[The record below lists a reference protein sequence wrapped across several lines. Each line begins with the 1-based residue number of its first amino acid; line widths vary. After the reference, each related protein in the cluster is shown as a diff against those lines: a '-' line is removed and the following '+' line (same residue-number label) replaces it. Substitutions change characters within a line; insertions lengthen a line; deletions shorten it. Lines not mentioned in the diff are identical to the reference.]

1 VSLVIA
7 NELSLSYGPKVLFE
21 KASFAIGP
29 KDRIG
34 LIGRNGTGKSSLLRI
49 LVGDVQPDAGT
60 LQFRRG
66 ARPGYLPQDVA
77 SLPVG
82 PLVEMVL
89 AAVPGRLE
97 LEAKLRATESALQE
111 DTNHEEQ
118 LELAQAL
125 ADLHGELDHFEEHYG
140 RHRAERI
147 LAGLGFTESDL
158 IRSTATLSGGWRMRA
173 ALAGLLLQDPELL
186 LLDEPTNHL
195 DIPTLEWFEEF
206 LRQSSKAMV
215 LICHDRQFL
224 DRQIDRVLSLEV
236 EGVCSY
242 PGNYERYRAQ
252 RALEEEQLEARV
264 ARQQARRAE
273 MQSFIDRF
281 GAKNTKARQAQSRQ
295 KMLDKEE
302 ILEVRGTRAT
312 LRFRFGEVPRS
323 GKEVVRIEGVG
334 KAYGAKVV
342 YQDLSAHVLRGQR
355 VGVIGANG
363 AGKTTLLRMIS
374 GDLPCD
380 TGRIELGHSV
390 LPAYYAQHHFE
401 AGEASA
407 NGTTNSRRTVLE
419 TLWELVP
426 ERPESY
432 VRSVAGMFLFSGDD
446 VDKPIAVLSGGERA
460 RVALARLLLVPA
472 NFLIMDEPTNHLD
485 LESSE
490 ALIEALKG
498 YGGTLLFVSHNQ
510 SFANQLATQ
519 IWDVAGGGVTVYPGN
534 LNDYLARRR
543 GTKEG
548 GARVAASPVVDGAR
562 QKRRDEAEQRNARSA
577 RERPLRQ
584 ELKELESRIAILE
597 AEEKAAAAALL
608 DPELYQDFARARPH
622 LDSHRAAKEA
632 LEDLYP
638 RWEALQRQLEAL
650 AAPG

>member
-1 VSLVIA
+1 VIA
-7 NELSLSYGPKVLFE
+7 SELSLAYGPKVLFD

-34 LIGRNGTGKSSLLRI
+34 LIGPNGTGKSSLMRI
-49 LVGDVQPDAGT
+49 LAGDVHPDGGK

-66 ARPGYLPQDVA
+66 SRPGYLPQDVA
-77 SLPVG
+77 SLPEG

-89 AAVPGRLE
+89 ATVPGRTE
-97 LEAKLRATESALQE
+97 LEAKLRATEQALQE
-111 DTNHEEQ
+111 DTDHDEQ

-147 LAGLGFTESDL
+147 LGGLGFKDADL
-158 IRSTATLSGGWRMRA
+158 ARSTATLSGGWRMRA

-195 DIPTLEWFEEF
+195 DIPTLEWFDEF
-206 LRQSSKAMV
+206 LHQSTKAMV
-215 LICHDRQFL
+215 LICHDRTFL

-264 ARQQARRAE
+264 TRQEARRAE
-273 MQSFIDRF
+273 LQGFIDRF
-281 GAKNTKARQAQSRQ
+281 GAKASKARQAQSRQ

-302 ILEVRGTRAT
+302 ILEVHGKRAT
-312 LRFRFGEVPRS
+312 LRFHFGEVPRS

-334 KAYGAKVV
+334 KAYGEKII
-342 YQDLSAHVLRGQR
+342 YRDLDASVLRGQR

-363 AGKTTLLRMIS
+363 AGKTTLLRMIA
-374 GDLPCD
+374 GDLAPD
-380 TGRIELGHSV
+380 TGQVVLGHSV
-390 LPAYYAQHHFE
+390 VPAYYAQHHFE
-401 AGEASA
+401 AGEAAGKS
-407 NGTTNSRRTVLE
+407 GSRRSILE

-446 VDKPIAVLSGGERA
+446 VDKPISVLSGGERA
-460 RVALARLLLVPA
+460 RVALARLLVLPS
-472 NFLIMDEPTNHLD
+472 NLILMDEPTNHLD

-498 YGGTLLFVSHNQ
+498 YAGTLLFVSHNQ

-519 IWDVAGGGVTVYPGN
+519 IWDVAEGAVTVYPGN
-534 LNDYLARRR
+534 LEDYLRRRR
-543 GTKEG
+543 GNRAAAAVSQPAATSTG
-548 GARVAASPVVDGAR
+548 DGVRV
-562 QKRRDEAEQRNARSA
+562 KRRAEAEQRNARSA
-577 RERPLRQ
+577 REKPLRQ
-584 ELKELESRIAILE
+584 ELSRLESRIAALE
-597 AEEKAAAAALL
+597 TEQKAAEAALL
-608 DPELYQDFARARPH
+608 DPEIYQDFARARPH
-622 LDSHRAAKEA
+622 LEAHRAAKEE

-638 RWEALQRQLEAL
+638 QWEELQKKLEAI
-650 AAPG
+650 ASAG